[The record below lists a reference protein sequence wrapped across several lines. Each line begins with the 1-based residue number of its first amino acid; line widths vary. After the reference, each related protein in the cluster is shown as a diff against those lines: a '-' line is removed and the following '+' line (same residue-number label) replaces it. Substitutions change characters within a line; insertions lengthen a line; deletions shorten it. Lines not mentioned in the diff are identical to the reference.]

1 MPQNK
6 KTLLN
11 KVLVL
16 SYHVSVFSFF
26 YSVHIIVLLIIN
38 IVYLVVVK
46 ILIVPLESDIT
57 TVYKYLPD
65 IYYIWK

>member
-6 KTLLN
+6 KTFLN

-65 IYYIWK
+65 TYYIRK